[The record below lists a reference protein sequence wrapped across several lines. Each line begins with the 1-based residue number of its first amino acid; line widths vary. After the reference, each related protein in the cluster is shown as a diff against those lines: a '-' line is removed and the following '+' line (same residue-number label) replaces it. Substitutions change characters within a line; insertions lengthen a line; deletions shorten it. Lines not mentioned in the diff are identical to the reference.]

1 MWTRWTCDIGAYDTA
16 TPART
21 LYVTH
26 SAKVDP
32 SCAAASQAKPFATL
46 AGALACA
53 GDGTLVKIGPGQFTG
68 GFTISD
74 NVTLRGSTAAG
85 ATVISNPQ
93 AAPQSLTEVTVAPG
107 ADVSLR
113 DLTVD
118 GGADRAKGTIG
129 QRDII
134 AGAGSLSLIDV
145 NVENGVAQSY
155 GGSAGGGVSM
165 MSSSGPVSLALFD
178 TTVDGNAAVQGSGVQ
193 VAGPAAAPN
202 QLVIDN
208 STIAGNSNTAAS
220 AGAGVDVNSA
230 QVTIDGSTITAN
242 TNGNNASAGLEL
254 SGSTATLTDTLVAGN
269 QSTGQP
275 DCAAAHSTIQ
285 SGGHNVI
292 GINDPQSGDACASLV
307 NGQHSDQVGT
317 LAAPI
322 NPKVGPLAENGGAT
336 PTVAL
341 LAGSPAISA
350 GDPVAC
356 KAAPIS
362 GRDQRGVT
370 RSAACDVGAY
380 DTGAGS

>member
-1 MWTRWTCDIGAYDTA
+1 
-16 TPART
+16 
-21 LYVTH
+21 V
-26 SAKVDP
+26 
-32 SCAAASQAKPFATL
+32 Q
-46 AGALACA
+46 
-53 GDGTLVKIGPGQFTG
+53 
-68 GFTISD
+68 
-74 NVTLRGSTAAG
+74 
-85 ATVISNPQ
+85 
-93 AAPQSLTEVTVAPG
+93 
-107 ADVSLR
+107 
-113 DLTVD
+113 
-118 GGADRAKGTIG
+118 
-129 QRDII
+129 I
-134 AGAGSLSLIDV
+134 AGPS
-145 NVENGVAQSY
+145 
-155 GGSAGGGVSM
+155 
-165 MSSSGPVSLALFD
+165 
-178 TTVDGNAAVQGSGVQ
+178 
-193 VAGPAAAPN
+193 AAPN